1 MQHLGQR
8 AIPAIESKPPDL
20 ELHRPI
26 GAHHPNERA
35 TPIIRP
41 ALAPHVES
49 AFPQV
54 GINSRATAHH
64 PGSKL
69 EGIAA

>member
-1 MQHLGQR
+1 MQHRSQR
-8 AIPAIESKPPDL
+8 AIPAIESEPPDL
-20 ELHRPI
+20 ELHRPL

-41 ALAPHVES
+41 ALAPSVES

-54 GINSRATAHH
+54 GISSRATAHH
-64 PGSKL
+64 PGSELK
-69 EGIAA
+69 GITA